1 MADTERVPFKIK
13 AGFGA
18 GIAFF
23 IMKAE
28 TPWIIIK
35 CVFLGHILNDMCASM
50 WFSYLLLFF
59 HKVLQF
65 DNALS
70 GVILLIGKWQNL
82 AI

>member
-1 MADTERVPFKIK
+1 MADTERVPFKVK

-18 GIAFF
+18 
-23 IMKAE
+23 
-28 TPWIIIK
+28 
-35 CVFLGHILNDMCASM
+35 GHILNDMCASM

-70 GVILLIGKWQNL
+70 GVILLIGK
-82 AI
+82 